1 MEWKF
6 RLRVKCYDR
15 MEPVNESG
23 KERDR
28 IMRKSVNKMVGIRVA
43 AALASVLLFSVVM
56 TINIL
61 SIERSEKLNAGV
73 NALLERAQKAEV
85 AHYKWASNLSNALYA
100 GTEFTGSTDPTG
112 CVLGQWIYGEAG
124 TDDEEILDLRSQL
137 QPLHEELHQSAVY
150 VLELLETDKEQAQNY
165 YQETIQ
171 SNLGVLVGL
180 LDKVVERGSVLR
192 QESQRSMQITLVVMH
207 CTSIVGLSL
216 ALICLISLVFYVL
229 KQVVRPI
236 LTITEKTRP
245 LQEGTLKLDLDY
257 DANDEIGDL
266 ARTLRDS
273 MEKIRQYVEEI
284 NRMMYQV
291 STGDFNVVC
300 SVPFIGDFY
309 SIEKS
314 MESFTRSLS
323 EAIANINRAEDNVF
337 GHAEH
342 LSGGAQLLAQGAIDQ
357 AAAVEELYA
366 TLDELSNSA
375 KQNIETAANVKES
388 AQLTR
393 EQVSLSSREME
404 QLVAAMAD
412 ISDAS
417 KEIGRII
424 STIEDIAF
432 KTNIL
437 SLNAA
442 VEATRAGEAGR
453 GFTVVSSEVRNLAAR
468 SNEAAQATREL
479 IGNSVRAAEK
489 GNQIVERVSETLQ
502 KTLELVQESND
513 AISVITDAVH
523 AEAIA
528 ISQVTEGLGQISA
541 VVETNTASSEES
553 ATVST
558 ELFEQVRV
566 LQEQTNRFQLKS

>member
-1 MEWKF
+1 MK
-6 RLRVKCYDR
+6 
-15 MEPVNESG
+15 PVNESG

-192 QESQRSMQITLVVMH
+192 QESQRSMQITLVIMH

-216 ALICLISLVFYVL
+216 ALISLISLVLYVL

-236 LTITEKTRP
+236 LTITEKARP

>member
-1 MEWKF
+1 MG
-6 RLRVKCYDR
+6 
-15 MEPVNESG
+15 PVNENG
-23 KERDR
+23 KERDT
-28 IMRKSVNKMVGIRVA
+28 IMRKSVNKMVGIRVV
-43 AALASVLLFSVVM
+43 AALASVLLYSVVM

-61 SIERSEKLNAGV
+61 SIERSEKLNVEV

-124 TDDEEILDLRSQL
+124 TKDEEILNLRAQL

-150 VLELLETDKEQAQNY
+150 VLELLETDVDQAQSY

-180 LDKVVERGSVLR
+180 LDQVVERGGVLR
-192 QESQRSMQITLVVMH
+192 QESQDSMQVIVAVMH
-207 CTSIVGLSL
+207 CTSVIGLAL
-216 ALICLISLVFYVL
+216 ALICLISLVLYVL

-236 LTITEKTRP
+236 LMITEKTRP
-245 LQEGTLKLDLDY
+245 LQEGTLKLDLEY
-257 DANDEIGDL
+257 DENDEIGDL

-273 MEKIRQYVEEI
+273 MEQIRQYVEEI

-291 STGDFNVVC
+291 STGDFNVV
-300 SVPFIGDFY
+300 SSIPFIGDFY

-375 KQNIETAANVKES
+375 KKNIETAANVKES

-513 AISVITDAVH
+513 AINVITDAVH

-566 LQEQTNRFQLKS
+566 LQEQTNRFQLKD

>member
-1 MEWKF
+1 
-6 RLRVKCYDR
+6 
-15 MEPVNESG
+15 
-23 KERDR
+23 
-28 IMRKSVNKMVGIRVA
+28 MRKSVNKMVGFRVA
-43 AALASVLLFSVVM
+43 AAFASVLLFSVVM

-61 SIERSEKLNAGV
+61 SIERSEKLNSQV
-73 NALLERAQKAEV
+73 NALLDRAQKAEV
-85 AHYKWASNLSNALYA
+85 AHYKWATNLSNALYV

-112 CVLGQWIYGEAG
+112 CVLGQWIYGEEG
-124 TDDEEILDLRSQL
+124 TDDEEILNLREQL
-137 QPLHEELHQSAVY
+137 KPLHEELHQSAVD

-180 LDKVVERGSVLR
+180 LDEVVERGGVLR
-192 QESQRSMQITLVVMH
+192 EKSQKSMQVTLVFMH
-207 CTSIVGLSL
+207 TTSIVGLTL
-216 ALICLISLVFYVL
+216 ALVCLISLVLYVL
-229 KQVVRPI
+229 KQVVKPI
-236 LTITEKTRP
+236 LMLTEKTLP
-245 LQEGTLKLDLDY
+245 LKEGHLKLDLDY
-257 DANDEIGDL
+257 DVDDEIGDL
-266 ARTLRDS
+266 TRTLKES
-273 MEKIRQYVEEI
+273 MEQIRQYVEEI

-291 STGDFNVVC
+291 STGDFNVAC

-314 MESFTRSLS
+314 MESFTASLS
-323 EAIANINRAEDNVF
+323 EAISNINRAEDSVF

-375 KQNIETAANVKES
+375 KQNIEMAASVKES

-393 EQVSLSSREME
+393 EQVSLSGREME
-404 QLVAAMAD
+404 QLVSAMAD
-412 ISDAS
+412 ISDSS

-479 IGNSVRAAEK
+479 IGNAVRAAEK

-502 KTLELVQESND
+502 KTLELVQESNES
-513 AISVITDAVH
+513 IGVITDAVH

-541 VVETNTASSEES
+541 VVETNSASSQES

-558 ELFEQVRV
+558 ELFEQVRL
-566 LQEQTNRFQLKS
+566 LQDQTSRFQLKS

>member
-1 MEWKF
+1 
-6 RLRVKCYDR
+6 
-15 MEPVNESG
+15 
-23 KERDR
+23 
-28 IMRKSVNKMVGIRVA
+28 MRKSVNKMVGYRVA
-43 AALASVLLFSVVM
+43 AALVSVLLFSIVI
-56 TINIL
+56 TINVI
-61 SIERSEKLNAGV
+61 SIDRSQESSSEV
-73 NALLERAQKAEV
+73 SALLERAQMAEV
-85 AHYKWASNLSNALYA
+85 AHYKWSANLSNALYA

-124 TDDEEILDLRSQL
+124 TDDEEILSLRAKL

-150 VLELLETDKEQAQNY
+150 VLELLEADAAGAQSY
-165 YQETIQ
+165 YQETIL
-171 SNLGVLVGL
+171 SNLSVLVGH
-180 LDKVVERGSVLR
+180 LDEVVERGTVLKEAGEKKV
-192 QESQRSMQITLVVMH
+192 QTTIMVMH
-207 CTSIVGLSL
+207 GTSAVGLTL
-216 ALICLISLVFYVL
+216 ALVCLISLVLYVL
-229 KQVVRPI
+229 KQVVKPI
-236 LTITEKTRP
+236 LMITEKTRP
-245 LQEGTLKLDLDY
+245 LQEGHLKLDLDY
-257 DANDEIGDL
+257 DVNDEIGDL
-266 ARTLRDS
+266 AKTLKES
-273 MEKIRQYVEEI
+273 MEQIRQYVEEI
-284 NRMMYQV
+284 NRMMEQL

-309 SIEKS
+309 SIERS
-314 MESFTRSLS
+314 MESFTVSLS
-323 EAIANINRAEDNVF
+323 EAIANIHRAENNVF

-388 AQLTR
+388 AQMTR

-404 QLVAAMAD
+404 QLVSAMGD

-479 IGNSVRAAEK
+479 IGNSVRAAER

-513 AISVITDAVH
+513 AINVITDAVH

-566 LQEQTNRFQLKS
+566 LQDQTSRFQLKP

>member
-1 MEWKF
+1 
-6 RLRVKCYDR
+6 
-15 MEPVNESG
+15 
-23 KERDR
+23 
-28 IMRKSVNKMVGIRVA
+28 MRKSVNKMVGIRVA

-192 QESQRSMQITLVVMH
+192 QESQRSMQITLVIMH

-216 ALICLISLVFYVL
+216 ALISLISLVLYVL

-236 LTITEKTRP
+236 LTITEKARP

-366 TLDELSNSA
+366 TVDELSNSA

>member
-1 MEWKF
+1 
-6 RLRVKCYDR
+6 
-15 MEPVNESG
+15 
-23 KERDR
+23 
-28 IMRKSVNKMVGIRVA
+28 
-43 AALASVLLFSVVM
+43 
-56 TINIL
+56 
-61 SIERSEKLNAGV
+61 
-73 NALLERAQKAEV
+73 
-85 AHYKWASNLSNALYA
+85 
-100 GTEFTGSTDPTG
+100 
-112 CVLGQWIYGEAG
+112 
-124 TDDEEILDLRSQL
+124 
-137 QPLHEELHQSAVY
+137 
-150 VLELLETDKEQAQNY
+150 
-165 YQETIQ
+165 
-171 SNLGVLVGL
+171 
-180 LDKVVERGSVLR
+180 
-192 QESQRSMQITLVVMH
+192 MQITLVIMH

-216 ALICLISLVFYVL
+216 ALISLISLVLYVL

-236 LTITEKTRP
+236 LTITEKARP
-245 LQEGTLKLDLDY
+245 LQKGTLKLDLDY

>member
-1 MEWKF
+1 
-6 RLRVKCYDR
+6 
-15 MEPVNESG
+15 
-23 KERDR
+23 
-28 IMRKSVNKMVGIRVA
+28 MRKSVNKMVGIRVA

-192 QESQRSMQITLVVMH
+192 QESQRSMQITLVIMH

-216 ALICLISLVFYVL
+216 ALISLISLVLYVL

-236 LTITEKTRP
+236 LTITEKARP
-245 LQEGTLKLDLDY
+245 LQEGTLKLDLEY

-291 STGDFNVVC
+291 STGDFNVAC

>member
-1 MEWKF
+1 
-6 RLRVKCYDR
+6 
-15 MEPVNESG
+15 
-23 KERDR
+23 
-28 IMRKSVNKMVGIRVA
+28 MRKSVNKMVGIRVA

-61 SIERSEKLNAGV
+61 SIEHSEKLNAEV
-73 NALLERAQKAEV
+73 NALLDRAQKAEV
-85 AHYKWASNLSNALYA
+85 AHYKWAANLSNALYA

-112 CVLGQWIYGEAG
+112 CVLGQWIYGEEG
-124 TDDEEILDLRSQL
+124 TDDEEILDLRAQMK
-137 QPLHEELHQSAVY
+137 PLHEELHQSAIY
-150 VLELLETDKEQAQNY
+150 VLELMETDAEEAKSY
-165 YQETIQ
+165 YQDTIQ
-171 SNLGVLVGL
+171 GNLGVLVGL
-180 LDKVVERGSVLR
+180 LDKVVERGGVLR
-192 QESQRSMQITLVVMH
+192 EESQKTMKVTIGIMH
-207 CTSIVGLSL
+207 ATSIVGLAL
-216 ALICLISLVFYVL
+216 ALVCLVSLVLYVL
-229 KQVVRPI
+229 KQVVKPI
-236 LTITEKTRP
+236 LMITEKTLP
-245 LQEGTLKLDLDY
+245 LKEGHLKLDLDY
-257 DANDEIGDL
+257 NVNDEIGDL
-266 ARTLRDS
+266 AGTLKESLEEIHR
-273 MEKIRQYVEEI
+273 YVEEI
-284 NRMMYQV
+284 NRMMYQL
-291 STGDFNVVC
+291 STGNFDVVC
-300 SVPFIGDFY
+300 SIPFIGDFY

-314 MESFTRSLS
+314 IESFSLSLS
-323 EAIANINRAEDNVF
+323 EAIANINRAEDSVF

-388 AQLTR
+388 AQLTS
-393 EQVSLSSREME
+393 EQVSLSSKEME
-404 QLVAAMAD
+404 QLVTAMAD

-479 IGNSVRAAEK
+479 IGNSVRAAER
-489 GNQIVERVSETLQ
+489 GNQIVEKVSESLQ
-502 KTLELVQESND
+502 KTLQLVQESNQS
-513 AISVITDAVH
+513 ISGITDAVH

-528 ISQVTEGLGQISA
+528 ISQVTEGLAQISA

-558 ELFEQVRV
+558 ELFEQVRL
-566 LQEQTNRFQLKS
+566 LQDQTSRFQLKS

>member
-1 MEWKF
+1 
-6 RLRVKCYDR
+6 
-15 MEPVNESG
+15 
-23 KERDR
+23 
-28 IMRKSVNKMVGIRVA
+28 MRKSVNKMVGIRVA

-56 TINIL
+56 TINVL
-61 SIERSEKLNAGV
+61 NIEHSQKLNSEV
-73 NALLERAQKAEV
+73 NALLDRAQKAEV
-85 AHYKWASNLSNALYA
+85 AHYKWAANLSNALYA

-124 TDDEEILDLRSQL
+124 TDDEEILKLRAQL

-150 VLELLETDKEQAQNY
+150 TLDLLETDAKQAQTY

-171 SNLGVLVGL
+171 ANLGVLVGL
-180 LDKVVERGSVLR
+180 LDEVVEHGDVLR
-192 QESQRSMQITLVVMH
+192 EESQRSMQTTVAIMH
-207 CTSIVGLSL
+207 ATSIIGLSL
-216 ALICLISLVFYVL
+216 ALICLISLVLYVL
-229 KQVVRPI
+229 KQVVKPI
-236 LTITEKTRP
+236 LMITEKTRP
-245 LQEGTLKLDLDY
+245 LKEGHLELDLDY
-257 DANDEIGDL
+257 NVNDEIGDL
-266 ARTLRDS
+266 AKTLKES
-273 MEKIRQYVEEI
+273 MEQIRGYVEEI
-284 NRMMYQV
+284 NRMMCQL

-314 MESFTRSLS
+314 MESFTGSIS
-323 EAIANINRAEDNVF
+323 EAIANINQAEDSVF

-342 LSGGAQLLAQGAIDQ
+342 LSGGAQLLAQGAVDQ

-375 KQNIETAANVKES
+375 KKNIEMASSVKES

-393 EQVSLSSREME
+393 EQVSLSSQEME

-442 VEATRAGEAGR
+442 VEASRAGEAGR
-453 GFTVVSSEVRNLAAR
+453 GFTVVSSEVRDLAAR
-468 SNEAAQATREL
+468 SNKAAQATREL
-479 IGNSVRAAEK
+479 IGNSVQAAER

-502 KTLELVQESND
+502 ETLRLVQESNES
-513 AISVITDAVH
+513 ISVITDAVQ
-523 AEAIA
+523 AEAVA

-541 VVETNTASSEES
+541 VVETNTASSQES

-558 ELFEQVRV
+558 ELFEQVRI
-566 LQEQTNRFQLKS
+566 LQDQTSRFQLKS

>member
-1 MEWKF
+1 
-6 RLRVKCYDR
+6 
-15 MEPVNESG
+15 
-23 KERDR
+23 
-28 IMRKSVNKMVGIRVA
+28 MRKSVNKMVGIRVA

-85 AHYKWASNLSNALYA
+85 AHYKWASNLRNALYA

-192 QESQRSMQITLVVMH
+192 QESQRSMQITLVIMH

-216 ALICLISLVFYVL
+216 ALISLISLVLYVL

-236 LTITEKTRP
+236 LTITEKARP

>member
-1 MEWKF
+1 
-6 RLRVKCYDR
+6 
-15 MEPVNESG
+15 
-23 KERDR
+23 
-28 IMRKSVNKMVGIRVA
+28 MRKSVNKMVGIRVA

-192 QESQRSMQITLVVMH
+192 QESQRSMQITLVIMH

-216 ALICLISLVFYVL
+216 ALISLISLVLYVL

-236 LTITEKTRP
+236 LTITEKARP

>member
-1 MEWKF
+1 
-6 RLRVKCYDR
+6 
-15 MEPVNESG
+15 
-23 KERDR
+23 
-28 IMRKSVNKMVGIRVA
+28 MRKSVNKMVGIRVA

-192 QESQRSMQITLVVMH
+192 QESQRSMQITLVIMH

-216 ALICLISLVFYVL
+216 ALISLISLVLYVL

-236 LTITEKTRP
+236 LTITEKARP
-245 LQEGTLKLDLDY
+245 LQKGTLKLDLDY

>member
-1 MEWKF
+1 
-6 RLRVKCYDR
+6 
-15 MEPVNESG
+15 
-23 KERDR
+23 
-28 IMRKSVNKMVGIRVA
+28 MRKSVNKMVGIRVA

-137 QPLHEELHQSAVY
+137 QPLHEELHHSAVY

-192 QESQRSMQITLVVMH
+192 QESQRSMQITLVIMH

-216 ALICLISLVFYVL
+216 ALISLISLVLYVL

-236 LTITEKTRP
+236 LTITEKARP
-245 LQEGTLKLDLDY
+245 LQEGTLKLDLEY

>member
-1 MEWKF
+1 
-6 RLRVKCYDR
+6 
-15 MEPVNESG
+15 
-23 KERDR
+23 
-28 IMRKSVNKMVGIRVA
+28 MRKSVNKMVGIRVA
-43 AALASVLLFSVVM
+43 AALASVLLYSVVM

-61 SIERSEKLNAGV
+61 NIERSEKLNVQV
-73 NALLERAQKAEV
+73 NALLDRAQKAEV
-85 AHYKWASNLSNALYA
+85 AHYKWAANLSNALYA
-100 GTEFTGSTDPTG
+100 GMEFTGSTDPTG
-112 CVLGQWIYGEAG
+112 CVLGQWIYGEEG
-124 TDDEEILDLRSQL
+124 TDDEEILNLRAQL
-137 QPLHEELHQSAVY
+137 KPLHEELHQSAVY
-150 VLELLETDKEQAQNY
+150 VLELLETDKEQAQSY

-180 LDKVVERGSVLR
+180 LDEVVERGGVLR
-192 QESQRSMQITLVVMH
+192 EKSQRNMQITIAIMH
-207 CTSIVGLSL
+207 TTSVVGLAL
-216 ALICLISLVFYVL
+216 ALVCLISLVLYVL
-229 KQVVRPI
+229 KQVVKPI
-236 LTITEKTRP
+236 LMITEKTLP
-245 LQEGTLKLDLDY
+245 LKEGHLKLELDY
-257 DANDEIGDL
+257 DVNDEIGDL
-266 ARTLRDS
+266 ARTLKES
-273 MEKIRQYVEEI
+273 MEQIHQYVEEI
-284 NRMMYQV
+284 NRMMYQL

-300 SVPFIGDFY
+300 TVPFVGDFY

-314 MESFTRSLS
+314 MESFTVSLS

-342 LSGGAQLLAQGAIDQ
+342 LSGGAQLLAQGAVDQ

-375 KQNIETAANVKES
+375 KQNIETAANVKQS
-388 AQLTR
+388 AQLTK

-479 IGNSVRAAEK
+479 IGNSVSAAER
-489 GNQIVERVSETLQ
+489 GSQIVDRVSETLQ
-502 KTLELVQESND
+502 KTLKLVQESND
-513 AISVITDAVH
+513 SISVIADAVH
-523 AEAIA
+523 TEAVA

-541 VVETNTASSEES
+541 VVETNTASSQES

-558 ELFEQVRV
+558 ELFEQVRL
-566 LQEQTNRFQLKS
+566 LQDQTSRFQLKA

>member
-1 MEWKF
+1 
-6 RLRVKCYDR
+6 
-15 MEPVNESG
+15 
-23 KERDR
+23 
-28 IMRKSVNKMVGIRVA
+28 MRKSVNKMVGIRVA

-137 QPLHEELHQSAVY
+137 QPLHEELHHSAVY

-192 QESQRSMQITLVVMH
+192 QESQRSMQITLVIMH

-216 ALICLISLVFYVL
+216 ALISLISLVLYVL

-236 LTITEKTRP
+236 LTITEKARP
-245 LQEGTLKLDLDY
+245 LQEGTLKLDLEY

-291 STGDFNVVC
+291 STGDFNVAC

>member
-1 MEWKF
+1 
-6 RLRVKCYDR
+6 
-15 MEPVNESG
+15 
-23 KERDR
+23 
-28 IMRKSVNKMVGIRVA
+28 MRKSVNKMVGIRVA
-43 AALASVLLFSVVM
+43 AALASVLLFSVMM

-61 SIERSEKLNAGV
+61 NIERSEKMNIGV
-73 NALLERAQKAEV
+73 NAVLDRAQKAEV
-85 AHYKWASNLSNALYA
+85 AHYKWAANLSNALYA

-124 TDDEEILDLRSQL
+124 TDDEEILNLRARL
-137 QPLHEELHQSAVY
+137 QPLHEELHRSAVY
-150 VLELLETDKEQAQNY
+150 TLDLLETDAEQAQNY

-171 SNLGVLVGL
+171 SNLVTLVGL
-180 LDKVVERGSVLR
+180 LDEVVERGGVLR
-192 QESQRSMQITLVVMH
+192 EESQSSMQITLVIMH
-207 CTSIVGLSL
+207 ATSIIGLGL
-216 ALICLISLVFYVL
+216 ALFCLISLVLYVL
-229 KQVVRPI
+229 RQVVKPI
-236 LTITEKTRP
+236 LMITEKTHP
-245 LQEGTLKLDLDY
+245 LKQGHLKLDLDY
-257 DANDEIGDL
+257 NVDDEIGDL
-266 ARTLRDS
+266 ARTLKES
-273 MEKIRQYVEEI
+273 MEQIHRYVEEI
-284 NRMMYQV
+284 NHMMHQL

-314 MESFTRSLS
+314 VESFTVSLS
-323 EAIANINRAEDNVF
+323 EAIANINQAENCVF

-366 TLDELSNSA
+366 TLDELSSSA

-424 STIEDIAF
+424 TTIEDIAF
-432 KTNIL
+432 KTNLL

-442 VEATRAGEAGR
+442 VEASRAGEAGR

-479 IGNSVRAAEK
+479 IGNSVRAAER

-502 KTLELVQESND
+502 KTLKLVQESNES
-513 AISVITDAVH
+513 ISVITEAVQ
-523 AEAIA
+523 AEAVA
-528 ISQVTEGLGQISA
+528 ISQVTEGLSQISA
-541 VVETNTASSEES
+541 VVETNSTSSQES

-558 ELFEQVRV
+558 ELFEQVRL
-566 LQEQTNRFQLKS
+566 LQDQTSRFQLKP

>member
-1 MEWKF
+1 MKDYAEDTVG
-6 RLRVKCYDR
+6 VKKI
-15 MEPVNESG
+15 V
-23 KERDR
+23 KERNR
-28 IMRKSVNKMVGIRVA
+28 FMRKSVNKMVGIRVA
-43 AALASVLLFSVVM
+43 AALVSVLLYSVVM
-56 TINIL
+56 TINVL
-61 SIERSEKLNAGV
+61 NIEHSEKSNAQV

-85 AHYKWASNLSNALYA
+85 AHYKWATNLSNALYA
-100 GTEFTGSTDPTG
+100 GMEFTGSTDPTG
-112 CVLGQWIYGEAG
+112 CVLGQWIYGEEG
-124 TDDEEILDLRSQL
+124 TDDEEILNLRAQL
-137 QPLHEELHQSAVY
+137 KPLHEELHQSAAY
-150 VLELLETDKEQAQNY
+150 VLELLETDKEQAQSY

-180 LDKVVERGSVLR
+180 LDEVVERGGVLR
-192 QESQRSMQITLVVMH
+192 EKSQRSMQITIAIMH
-207 CTSIVGLSL
+207 ITSIVGLAL
-216 ALICLISLVFYVL
+216 ALVCLISLVLYVL
-229 KQVVRPI
+229 KQVVKPI
-236 LTITEKTRP
+236 LMITEKTLP
-245 LQEGTLKLDLDY
+245 LKEGHLKLELDY
-257 DANDEIGDL
+257 DVNDEIGDL
-266 ARTLRDS
+266 ARTLKES
-273 MEKIRQYVEEI
+273 MEQIHQYVEEI
-284 NRMMYQV
+284 NRMMYQL

-300 SVPFIGDFY
+300 TVPFVGDFY

-314 MESFTRSLS
+314 IESFTVSLS

-342 LSGGAQLLAQGAIDQ
+342 LSGGAQLLAQGAVDQ

-375 KQNIETAANVKES
+375 KQNIETAANVKQS
-388 AQLTR
+388 AQLTK

-479 IGNSVRAAEK
+479 IGNSVSAAER
-489 GNQIVERVSETLQ
+489 GSQIVDRVSETLQ
-502 KTLELVQESND
+502 KTLKLVQESND
-513 AISVITDAVH
+513 SISVIADAVH
-523 AEAIA
+523 TEAVA

-541 VVETNTASSEES
+541 VVETNTASSQES

-558 ELFEQVRV
+558 ELFEQVRL
-566 LQEQTNRFQLKS
+566 LQDQTSRFQLKA